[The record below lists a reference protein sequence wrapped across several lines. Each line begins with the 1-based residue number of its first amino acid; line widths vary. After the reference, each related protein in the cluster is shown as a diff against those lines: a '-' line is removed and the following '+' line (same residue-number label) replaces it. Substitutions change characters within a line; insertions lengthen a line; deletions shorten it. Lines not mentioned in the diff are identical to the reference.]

1 MLSRDGGDSRRT
13 GVTLFEVVVSVAI
26 LAVFAT
32 VVLVHVGS
40 SGRTGDDAKRVE
52 DAAKMLERL
61 RDAAVRYNFGDPSL
75 TGLNSRNINGDTS
88 FTAKI
93 SGIGAVRGGVNPS
106 KLSQLT
112 TKITTSDVN
121 SCGGAFNSSQANSW
135 QQNFFSQPI
144 PVGGTFK
151 LADGFIANDALE
163 RYNPAGVLTNLSPT
177 TSVTGAGTLA
187 IVIPNVSLADAQ
199 ALAMLMEGDQPS
211 PLGSGNF
218 AVVRFTPSGNAPVT
232 VRYHMAIHGC

>member
-1 MLSRDGGDSRRT
+1 LLSRNVDASRRRA
-13 GVTLFEVVVSVAI
+13 VTLVEVVVSIAI

-32 VVLVHVGS
+32 VVIVHVGA

-75 TGLNSRNINGDTS
+75 TGLNTRNVNGDTS

-93 SGIGAVRGGVNPS
+93 SGIGALRGGVNPS
-106 KLSQLT
+106 RLSMLT
-112 TKITTSDVN
+112 NKITTSNVN
-121 SCGGAFNSSQANSW
+121 SCGGAFNSSQANGW
-135 QQNFFSQPI
+135 QQNFFSEPI
-144 PVGGTFK
+144 PINGTFK

-187 IVIPNVSLADAQ
+187 IVIPNVALADAR

-218 AVVRFTPSGNAPVT
+218 AVLRFTPSGNAPVT